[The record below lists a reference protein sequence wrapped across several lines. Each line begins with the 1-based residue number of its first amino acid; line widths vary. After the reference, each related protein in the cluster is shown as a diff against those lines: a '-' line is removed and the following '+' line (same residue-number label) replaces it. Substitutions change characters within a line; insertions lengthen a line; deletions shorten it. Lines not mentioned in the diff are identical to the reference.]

1 MPAPEI
7 TEERKHDLEV
17 LSMRKVLDPKRFYKA
32 ADTKGP
38 PKYFQVSILYSKK
51 GKHNITGLSIHFI
64 NSFPSWKFFMLF
76 YRLLIFFQNSFRN
89 TISVSNRLDPDQARS
104 FVGPD
109 LGPNCL
115 QRLSADDTQ

>member
-38 PKYFQVSILYSKK
+38 PKYFQVSLLYSKK
-51 GKHNITGLSIHFI
+51 GKHNIAGLSIHSI
-64 NSFPSWKFFMLF
+64 VSLPSGIFFMLF
-76 YRLLIFFQNSFRN
+76 
-89 TISVSNRLDPDQARS
+89 
-104 FVGPD
+104 
-109 LGPNCL
+109 
-115 QRLSADDTQ
+115 